1 MSGVQPFQFEPTYP
15 PGEEPVDSEEE
26 TGDEGDSGANFDNRV
41 GNTEWCIC
49 GGNCVPMSTADECF
63 CCQELEVLNQKF
75 DESGV
80 ECITDHAKFRIG
92 CVDTDVLNTALVAI
106 HNARCNPLPEP
117 IENRTWR
124 LAAYRQ
130 FTWWVHGVLGRKNR
144 RVIPGCVVKAIR
156 NEFPEESGE
165 YAGFKPAE
173 IDLN

>member
-41 GNTEWCIC
+41 GNTKWFIC

-63 CCQELEVLNQKF
+63 CCQELEALNQKF

-80 ECITDHAKFRIG
+80 ECITDHAKFRIV
-92 CVDTDVLNTALVAI
+92 CLDTDVLNTALVAI

-117 IENRTWR
+117 IENR
-124 LAAYRQ
+124 L
-130 FTWWVHGVLGRKNR
+130 VVLK
-144 RVIPGCVVKAIR
+144 I
-156 NEFPEESGE
+156 
-165 YAGFKPAE
+165 
-173 IDLN
+173 

>member
-1 MSGVQPFQFEPTYP
+1 MSGVHPFQFEPTYP

-26 TGDEGDSGANFDNRV
+26 GDEGDGELANFDVRV
-41 GNTEWCIC
+41 GNIEWCIC

-63 CCQELEVLNQKF
+63 CCQELEALNQKF

-80 ECITDHAKFRIG
+80 ECITDHAKFRIV
-92 CVDTDVLNTALVAI
+92 CLDTDVLNTALVAI

-130 FTWWVHGVLGRKNR
+130 FTWWVHGVLGK
-144 RVIPGCVVKAIR
+144 K
-156 NEFPEESGE
+156 
-165 YAGFKPAE
+165 KPASDSSVRCE
-173 IDLN
+173 SN